1 MKKNT
6 SPMVAAQQ
14 LRLRR
19 YSQQPS
25 VQTHL
30 RRLRR
35 RFFVRRYHRDR
46 VA

>member
-1 MKKNT
+1 MKRST

-14 LRLRR
+14 VRLRK

-25 VQTHL
+25 VQIHL

-35 RFFVRRYHRDR
+35 LFVRRYHRDR
-46 VA
+46 AA